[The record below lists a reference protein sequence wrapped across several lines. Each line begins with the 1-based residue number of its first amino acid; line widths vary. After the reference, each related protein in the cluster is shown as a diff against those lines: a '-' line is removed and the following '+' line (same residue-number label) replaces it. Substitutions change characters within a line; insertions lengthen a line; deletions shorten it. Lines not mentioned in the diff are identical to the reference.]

1 MMTREMLYDAI
12 TEVKDALVLEAIEA
26 KPAKSR
32 VRWLKFGSIAAAAA
46 LVIGL
51 GAGVYSGK
59 LPLPI
64 GGSAGG
70 IGHNGEGLPPPG
82 GSEEGG
88 GHGEGS
94 STFMSYAG
102 PVFPLTTV
110 EGGDGLTVERAITCD
125 FEGWGNE
132 YPYDLP
138 VTDSYILTNPT
149 GEDKT
154 VTLLYPFAGELFT
167 IGLGKQRP
175 TLTADG
181 TELQTALLTGQ
192 YSQLTVGRP
201 GGLPSLSAPDSW
213 EEYRER
219 LSGGRYQA
227 GALEDW
233 PDLSHIPVTV
243 YEITNPW
250 VSEEAEAVSPHIFA
264 EMELDY
270 GKTTVLTHGFN
281 TGMYDQDSGR
291 VREGFSAPQPPA
303 EGSSIDPAIYE
314 RDRAEIHYLI
324 VIGDPLD
331 SFQLVGVS
339 IGEPDSTDYL
349 EWGVDIGADLRQYET
364 DLDSALRTVAEQM
377 PKAKNYGVVD
387 SPDFELYFGMLKDC
401 LLDTGVLLDNPEER
415 HSFTMLEDLYPD
427 VIQRVF
433 YLETEITV
441 PAGGSVTVE
450 AQMIKEASFDYA
462 CTGSKNKGVYGYDMV
477 TRLDTSLEFTQQ
489 IAKAVNTVGVEI
501 VRQNFGFD
509 WANGIN
515 TVPLDPAEEHYY
527 LEVRRAEE
535 T

>member
-1 MMTREMLYDAI
+1 MTREMLYDAI
-12 TEVKDALVLEAIEA
+12 TEIKDNLVMEAMET

-64 GGSAGG
+64 GGSSAGG
-70 IGHNGEGLPPPG
+70 SGHD
-82 GSEEGG
+82 
-88 GHGEGS
+88 EGS

-110 EGGDGLTVERAITCD
+110 EGGDGLTAQRAITCD

-138 VTDSYILTNPT
+138 VTDSYILTNPA

-192 YSQLTVGRP
+192 YSQLAVGRP
-201 GGLPSLSAPDSW
+201 GGLPSLSNPDNW
-213 EEYRER
+213 EGYRDR
-219 LSGGRYQA
+219 LSDGRYQA

-250 VSEEAEAVSPHIFA
+250 VEPGIGNKGDGNYNPTIHA

-270 GKTTVLTHGFN
+270 GKTTVLSCGFN
-281 TGMYDQDSGR
+281 SGQYDRDSGR
-291 VREGFSAPQPPA
+291 MRQGFNAPQPPA

-331 SFQLVGVS
+331 SFRLAGVS
-339 IGEPDSTDYL
+339 TGGPESTDYL
-349 EWGVDIGADLRQYET
+349 EWGVEIGADLRQYET

-377 PKAKNYGVVD
+377 PSAKNYGTVD
-387 SPDFELYFGMLKDC
+387 GPGFELYFGMLKDC
-401 LLDTGVLLDNPEER
+401 LLDTGILLDDPAER
-415 HSFTMLEDLYPD
+415 YDFTSLEDLYPD
-427 VIQRVF
+427 SIQRVF

-450 AQMIKEASFDYA
+450 ARMVKEASFDYA
-462 CTGSKNKGVYGYDMV
+462 CTGSKNKGVYGYDLV
-477 TRLDTSLEFTQQ
+477 TRLGTSLEFTSQT
-489 IAKAVNTVGVEI
+489 AKAVNTDGVEI

-509 WANGIN
+509 WANGVD
-515 TVPLDPAEEHYY
+515 TVTLDPAEEHYY
-527 LEVRRAEE
+527 LEVRSIGKK
-535 T
+535 